1 MVLVAVLLLPLGFG
15 RRLRKICRSRGPL
28 FPAMLLCAALLGSA
42 ALLGLSGCSH
52 HSTQS
57 FTPSGSY
64 TVPVLIT
71 SNGTTSTLNIPL
83 TVQ

>member
-1 MVLVAVLLLPLGFG
+1 
-15 RRLRKICRSRGPL
+15 
-28 FPAMLLCAALLGSA
+28 MLLCAALLGSA